1 MIEGHISKVKTGQK
15 GLDIEW
21 RFHLP
26 MTGLVER
33 NNEILKQQIKLLT
46 GKTTLAGRTEVPSQV
61 LTH

>member
-15 GLDIEW
+15 DLILNGDSIS
-21 RFHLP
+21 P

-33 NNEILKQQIKLLT
+33 NNEILKQQIKSLT